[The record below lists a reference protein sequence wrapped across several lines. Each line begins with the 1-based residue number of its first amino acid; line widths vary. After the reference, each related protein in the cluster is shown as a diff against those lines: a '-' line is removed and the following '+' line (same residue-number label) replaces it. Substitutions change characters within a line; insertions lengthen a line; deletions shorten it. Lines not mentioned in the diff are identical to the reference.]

1 MNSTTDSQKED
12 QKSQAPNI
20 NKALL
25 SDSEA
30 NAELLN
36 KPSVMDIFSKRPV
49 IAIVL
54 SFALILLGIRA
65 AMNISILQFPQIS
78 SASIQI
84 TTPYIGASAE
94 IVQGFITEPIERA
107 ASSVPGVDY
116 VDSNTT
122 PGLSTVT
129 VWLNLNED
137 SSAALAELSSRIDQ
151 IRFELPEGAE
161 DPAIQVVRADRPF
174 AIFYLTVN
182 FDEETAGMSR
192 LEVTDYLSRNVSPT
206 LASIP
211 GVQRIGLEGSRPPS
225 MRIWLDPQKMAA
237 LDIAADD
244 VSNAL
249 RNNNLIA
256 TIGNAENNQQRVSLL
271 TDTSLSSVEEF
282 EDLVVRDNDNSQ
294 VRIRDIARVM
304 LDEEEGVTTARLDKD
319 VVLYISVWPLPG
331 ANEIEI
337 GDRLYVMI
345 DEINATL
352 PEGLSITDGFD
363 GTLYMRDSLKEI
375 FITLGETVL
384 LVGLVVLAM
393 MGSFRTALVPL
404 VTIPISILGAIA
416 AMSLVGFSLNLL
428 TVLAIVL
435 SVGLVVDDAIVVVEN
450 VARYMR
456 AGMGKM
462 QAALASSRQLLAPII
477 SMTITLAAV
486 YAPIGLLTGLT
497 GALFKEFAF
506 TLAIA
511 VIISGIVA
519 VTLSPIMSAY
529 ASPEGGKEGKIT
541 KKINGYFD
549 RLQTFY
555 GKVLLKT
562 ITLKTQ
568 ILVSAFILALLSGP
582 FYLGSLK
589 ELAPTEDQSSITVII
604 ESAPE
609 ASLDYTLKHMDDV
622 VDTMKSLEGAK
633 FMWQIINPAAGFS
646 GVDFSAVDEREQ
658 SVQEM
663 YWQAFGSLSQ
673 VPGIKAFPV
682 LDSALPTAGNFSVE
696 LVVMSTAPYEEM
708 KTYADQMV
716 QAASQSGK
724 FLFASTD
731 LKIDLPQVRFNLDRQ
746 QIADLGLDL
755 NAVNRQLSTLLSGNF
770 VNRYNQDGRAYRVIP
785 MLSPE
790 KRLNPQAI
798 LELQIR
804 IPDGSL
810 IPFSAI
816 ADIQTETAP
825 RVLAKFQ
832 QKNAFRIFGEVIPG
846 TTKEQGLS
854 ALEDIAAELL
864 PQSYS
869 VDYAGESR
877 QIRKEGNTLEG
888 VLLVALA
895 FVYLVL
901 AIQFNS
907 FRDPLVVLLGS
918 VPLALS
924 GAMMFSFL
932 DFTTI
937 NIYSQVG
944 FITLVG
950 LIAKNGILIVEFA
963 NHMQRQGLAKLEA
976 VTRAAQT
983 RLRPVLMTTA
993 ATVLGHFPLVLV
1005 TGAGAEAR
1013 NSIGIIL
1020 VAGMLVGTLFTLLVL
1035 PSVYM
1040 VLASDH
1046 SEDLEKESQANAN
1059 LFEAS

>member
-1 MNSTTDSQKED
+1 MNDKST
-12 QKSQAPNI
+12 
-20 NKALL
+20 
-25 SDSEA
+25 SESSSLNELEAGA
-30 NAELLN
+30 NVLN
-36 KPSVMDIFSKRPV
+36 TPSKMDIFSKRPV

-54 SFALILLGIRA
+54 SLVLVLLGIRA
-65 AMNISILQFPQIS
+65 AMNIPILQFPQIS

-94 IVQGFITEPIERA
+94 VVQGFITDPIERA

-116 VDSNTT
+116 IDSNTT
-122 PGLSTVT
+122 PGLSLVT
-129 VWLNLNED
+129 VWLKLNEN
-137 SSAALAELSSRIDQ
+137 SSDALAELSSRIDQ

-182 FDEETAGMSR
+182 YDEEAAGMAR
-192 LEVTDYLSRNVSPT
+192 MEVTDYLSRNVSPA
-206 LASIP
+206 LSSIP
-211 GVQRIGLEGSRPPS
+211 GVQRIGLEGSRSPA

-237 LDIAADD
+237 LNVAADD
-244 VSNAL
+244 VASAL
-249 RNNNLIA
+249 RANNLIA
-256 TIGNAENNQQRVSLL
+256 TIGNTENDQQRISLL
-271 TDTSLSSVEEF
+271 TDTSLSSVAEF
-282 EDLVVRDNDNSQ
+282 ENLVVRDNNSSAGKSQ
-294 VRIRDIARVM
+294 VRIRDIATVA
-304 LDEEEGVTTARLDKD
+304 LGEEEGVTTARLNKD
-319 VVLYISVWPLPG
+319 IVLYISIWPLPG

-345 DEINATL
+345 DEINKTL
-352 PEGLSITDGFD
+352 PTGLSITEGFD
-363 GTLYMRDSLKEI
+363 GTIYMRDSLREI
-375 FITLGETVL
+375 FITLAETVL

-404 VTIPISILGAIA
+404 VTIPISILGAVA
-416 AMSLVGFSLNLL
+416 AMYVVGFSLNLL

-456 AGMGKM
+456 SGMGKM
-462 QAALASSRQLLAPII
+462 EAALASSRQLLAPII

-511 VIISGIVA
+511 VLISGVVA
-519 VTLSPIMSAY
+519 VTLSPIMAAY

-541 KKINGYFD
+541 QKINRYFES
-549 RLQTFY
+549 LQHFY
-555 GKVLLKT
+555 GKVLDKT
-562 ITLKTQ
+562 ISMKAQ
-568 ILVSAFILALLSGP
+568 ILVAGFILSLLSVP
-582 FYLGSLK
+582 FYLLSLK

-609 ASLDYTLKHMDDV
+609 ASLDYTLTHMNDV
-622 VDTMKSLEGAK
+622 VDTMLALEGAK
-633 FMWQIINPAAGFS
+633 FMWQIINPAVGFS
-646 GVDFSAVDEREQ
+646 GVDFAPVNERSQ
-658 SVQEM
+658 SVQDM
-663 YWQAFGSLSQ
+663 YWQAFGSLSK
-673 VPGIKAFPV
+673 VPGLKAFPV

-696 LVVMSTAPYEEM
+696 LVVLSTAPYEEM
-708 KTYADQMV
+708 KNYADQMV

-724 FLFASTD
+724 FLFANTD
-731 LKIDLPQVRFNLDRQ
+731 LKIDLPQVRFTLDRER
-746 QIADLGLDL
+746 IADLGLDL
-755 NAVNRQLSTLLSGNF
+755 AGVNRQLSTMLSGNF

-785 MLSPE
+785 MLSPTE
-790 KRLNPQAI
+790 RINPQAI
-798 LELQIR
+798 MDLQIR
-804 IPDGSL
+804 IGDGSL
-810 IPFSAI
+810 VPFSAI
-816 ADIQTETAP
+816 AKLETETAP
-825 RVLAKFQ
+825 RVLSKFA
-832 QKNAFRIFGEVIPG
+832 QKNAFRIFAEVIPG

-854 ALEDIAAELL
+854 ALEQIADDML
-864 PQSYS
+864 PSTYS
-869 VDYAGESR
+869 IDYAGESR
-877 QIRKEGNTLEG
+877 QIRLEGNTLEG
-888 VLLVALA
+888 VLLIALV

-901 AIQFNS
+901 AVQFNS

-918 VPLALS
+918 VPLALA

-963 NHMQRQGLAKLEA
+963 NHMQKQGLQKLEA
-976 VTRAAQT
+976 VKSAAQT

-1020 VAGMLVGTLFTLLVL
+1020 VAGMLVGTFFTLLVL

-1040 VLASDH
+1040 LLASDH
-1046 SEDLEKESQANAN
+1046 TKDMEREEVLTN
-1059 LFEAS
+1059 

>member
-1 MNSTTDSQKED
+1 MTDQHNELNE
-12 QKSQAPNI
+12 A
-20 NKALL
+20 
-25 SDSEA
+25 EA
-30 NAELLN
+30 NAKLLN
-36 KPSVMDIFSKRPV
+36 TPSKMDIFSKRPV

-54 SFALILLGIRA
+54 CLGLILFGIRA
-65 AMNISILQFPQIS
+65 AMDISILQFPQIS

-84 TTPYIGASAE
+84 TTPYVGASAE
-94 IVQGFITEPIERA
+94 IVQGFVTEPIERA

-116 VDSNTT
+116 IDSNTT

-137 SSAALAELSSRIDQ
+137 SSAALAELSARIDQ
-151 IRFELPEGAE
+151 IRFELPEAAE

-174 AIFYLTVN
+174 AVFYLTVN
-182 FDEETAGMSR
+182 FDEEVAGMSR
-192 LEVTDYLSRNVSPT
+192 IEVSDYLARNVSPT

-211 GVQRIGLEGSRPPS
+211 GVQRIGLEGSRSPS
-225 MRIWLDPQKMAA
+225 MRIWLQPQKMAA
-237 LDIAADD
+237 LNIAADD
-244 VSNAL
+244 VSTAL
-249 RNNNLIA
+249 RANNLIA
-256 TIGNAENNQQRVSLL
+256 TIGNSENTQQRVSML
-271 TDTSLSSVEEF
+271 TNTSLSTVEEF
-282 EDLVVRDNDNSQ
+282 ENLIVRDDGNSQ
-294 VRIRDIARVM
+294 VRIRDIANVA
-304 LDEEEGVTTARLDKD
+304 LGEEEGVVTARLDQK

-345 DEINATL
+345 DELNATF
-352 PEGLSITDGFD
+352 PDGLSISEGFD
-363 GTLYMRDSLKEI
+363 GTLYMRDSLREI
-375 FITLGETVL
+375 FITLAETVL

-404 VTIPISILGAIA
+404 VTIPISILGAVA
-416 AMSLVGFSLNLL
+416 AISLVGFTLNLL

-456 AGMGKM
+456 SGMGKM

-511 VIISGIVA
+511 VIISGVVA

-529 ASPEGGKEGKIT
+529 ACPEGGKESKLT
-541 KKINGYFD
+541 KKINGYFYS
-549 RLQTFY
+549 LQVFY
-555 GKVLLKT
+555 GKVIVKT
-562 ITLKTQ
+562 IELQKQ
-568 ILVSAFILALLSGP
+568 ILVSGVVLAMLSAP
-582 FYLGSLK
+582 FYLISLK
-589 ELAPTEDQSSITVII
+589 ELAPTEDDSSITVIV

-609 ASLDYTLKHMDDV
+609 ASIDYTLTHMNDV
-622 VDTMKSLEGAK
+622 VETMSELEGAK
-633 FMWQIINPAAGFS
+633 FMWQIMNPSIGFS
-646 GVDFSAVDEREQ
+646 GVDFVSTDERDKSTEELQ
-658 SVQEM
+658 FE
-663 YWQAFGSLSQ
+663 AFAALSS
-673 VPGIKAFPV
+673 VPGLSAQPV
-682 LDSALPTAGNFSVE
+682 LSSSLPTAGNFSVE
-696 LVVMSTAPYEEM
+696 MVVQSTDD
-708 KTYADQMV
+708 YADMKVYADKIV
-716 QAASQSGK
+716 QAANQSGS
-724 FLFASTD
+724 FIFADTD
-731 LKIDLPQVRFNLDRQ
+731 LKIDLPQVRFNLNREL
-746 QIADLGLDL
+746 IADLGLDL
-755 NAVNRQLSTLLSGNF
+755 ANVNRQLSTMLSGNF

-785 MLSPE
+785 MVSE
-790 KRLNPQAI
+790 SERLNPQAI
-798 LELQIR
+798 LNLQIR
-804 IPDGSL
+804 TGDGSL

-816 ADIQTETAP
+816 ATIETETAP
-825 RVLAKFQ
+825 RVLAKFN
-832 QKNAFRIFGEVIPG
+832 QKNAFRVFGIVLPNV
-846 TTKEQGLS
+846 TKEQGLS
-854 ALEDIAAELL
+854 VLEDIAADIL
-864 PQSYS
+864 PPKYS
-869 VDYAGESR
+869 IDYAGESR
-877 QIRKEGNTLEG
+877 QIRAEGNSLEG
-888 VLLVALA
+888 VLFIALI
-895 FVYLVL
+895 FVYFVL

-963 NHMQRQGLAKLEA
+963 NHMQRQGLVKLEA
-976 VTRAAQT
+976 IKRAAQT

-993 ATVLGHFPLVLV
+993 ATVLGHFPLMLV

-1020 VAGMLVGTLFTLLVL
+1020 VAGMLVGTMFTLLVL

-1040 VLASDH
+1040 LLASDH
-1046 SEDLEKESQANAN
+1046 SKDDEKEAAANKA
-1059 LFEAS
+1059 LFTSDMTSTTN

>member
-1 MNSTTDSQKED
+1 MNK
-12 QKSQAPNI
+12 QAIYVNEKQSSPT
-20 NKALL
+20 KHL
-25 SDSEA
+25 DEHEA
-30 NAELLN
+30 GAQLLN
-36 KPSVMDIFSKRPV
+36 TPSKMDIFSKRPV
-49 IAIVL
+49 LAIVV
-54 SFALILLGIRA
+54 SLILILVGIRA
-65 AMNISILQFPQIS
+65 AMNIPILQFPQIS

-94 IVQGFITEPIERA
+94 VVQGFITDPIERA
-107 ASSVPGVDY
+107 ASSVPGIDY
-116 VDSNTT
+116 VESNTT
-122 PGLSTVT
+122 PGLSLVT
-129 VWLNLNED
+129 VWLKLNED
-137 SSAALAELSSRIDQ
+137 SSSALAELSTRIDQ

-161 DPAIQVVRADRPF
+161 DPSIQVVRADRPF

-182 FDEETAGMSR
+182 FDSEAAGMSR
-192 LEVTDYLSRNVSPT
+192 IEVSDYLSRNVAPAM
-206 LASIP
+206 ASIP
-211 GVQRIGLEGSRPPS
+211 GVQRIGLEGARSPA

-237 LDIAADD
+237 LNVAADD

-249 RNNNLIA
+249 RANNLIA
-256 TIGNAENNQQRVSLL
+256 TIGNAENNQQRISLL
-271 TDTSLSSVEEF
+271 TDTSLTSIEEF
-282 EDLVVRDNDNSQ
+282 ENLVVRDSNSTQ
-294 VRIRDIARVM
+294 IRIRDIARVA
-304 LDEEEGVTTARLDKD
+304 LDEEEGVTTARLDKE

-345 DEINATL
+345 DEINKTL
-352 PEGLSITDGFD
+352 PKGLSITEGYD
-363 GTLYMRDSLKEI
+363 GTIYMRDSLREI
-375 FITLGETVL
+375 FITLAETVL

-416 AMSLVGFSLNLL
+416 AMHLVGFSLNLL

-456 AGMGKM
+456 SGMGKM

-511 VIISGIVA
+511 VIISGVVA
-519 VTLSPIMSAY
+519 LTLSPIMAAY

-541 KKINGYFD
+541 KRINAYFES
-549 RLQTFY
+549 LQNFY
-555 GKVLLKT
+555 AKVLDKT
-562 ITLKTQ
+562 ISMKAQ
-568 ILVSAFILALLSGP
+568 ILVAGFVLALLSAP
-582 FYLGSLK
+582 FYLLSLK
-589 ELAPTEDQSSITVII
+589 ELAPTEDQSGITIII

-609 ASLDYTLKHMDDV
+609 ASADYTLKHMNDV
-622 VDTMKSLEGAK
+622 VDTLKGLEGAK
-633 FMWQIINPAAGFS
+633 FMWQLINPAAGFG
-646 GVDFSAVDEREQ
+646 GVDFVPPSERQ
-658 SVQEM
+658 QGVQDI
-663 YWQAFGSLSQ
+663 YWQAFGELSK
-673 VPGIKAFPV
+673 VPGVKAFPV
-682 LDSALPTAGNFSVE
+682 LDSALPTAGNFGVE
-696 LVVMSTAPYEEM
+696 LMVLSTEPYKDM
-708 KTYADQMV
+708 KAYADKMV
-716 QAASQSGK
+716 QGAAQSGK
-724 FLFASTD
+724 FLFANTD
-731 LKIDLPQVRFNLDRQ
+731 LKIDLPQVRFTLDRER
-746 QIADLGLDL
+746 IGDLGIDL
-755 NAVNRQLSTLLSGNF
+755 ASVNRQLSTMLSGNF

-785 MLSPE
+785 MLSTTE
-790 KRLNPQAI
+790 RLNPQAI
-798 LELQIR
+798 MDLQIR
-804 IPDGSL
+804 IGDGSL
-810 IPFSAI
+810 VPFSAI
-816 ADIQTETAP
+816 AELNTETAP
-825 RVLAKFQ
+825 RVLSKFE
-832 QKNAFRIFGEVIPG
+832 QKNAFRVFGEATPG
-846 TTKEQGLS
+846 TTKEQALS
-854 ALEDIAAELL
+854 YLEELAAEIL
-864 PQSYS
+864 PANYS
-869 VDYAGESR
+869 IDYAGESR
-877 QIRKEGNTLEG
+877 QIRLEGNTLEG
-888 VLLVALA
+888 VLLIALI

-901 AIQFNS
+901 AVQFNS

-918 VPLALS
+918 VPLALA

-963 NHMQRQGLAKLEA
+963 NHMQKQGLQKLDA
-976 VTRAAQT
+976 IKSAAQT

-1020 VAGMLVGTLFTLLVL
+1020 VAGMLVGTFFTLIVL

-1040 VLASDH
+1040 LIASDH
-1046 SEDLEKESQANAN
+1046 TKDYAREENAKSN
-1059 LFEAS
+1059 LV

>member
-1 MNSTTDSQKED
+1 MSKDLPQLNE
-12 QKSQAPNI
+12 A
-20 NKALL
+20 
-25 SDSEA
+25 EA
-30 NAELLN
+30 NAKVLN
-36 KPSVMDIFSKRPV
+36 KPSIMDIFSKRP
-49 IAIVL
+49 IISIVL
-54 SFALILLGIRA
+54 SLALILMGIRA
-65 AMNISILQFPQIS
+65 AMNISVLQFPQIS

-94 IVQGFITEPIERA
+94 VVQGFITEPIERA

-122 PGLSTVT
+122 PGLSSVT
-129 VWLNLNED
+129 VWLKLNEN
-137 SSAALAELSSRIDQ
+137 SSSALAELSSRIDQ

-174 AIFYLTVN
+174 AVFYLTVN
-182 FDEETAGMSR
+182 YDEELADMSR
-192 LEVTDYLSRNVSPT
+192 LEVTDYLSRNVSPA

-211 GVQRIGLEGSRPPS
+211 GVQRIGLEGGRSPS

-249 RNNNLIA
+249 RANNLIA
-256 TIGNAENNQQRVSLL
+256 TIGNTENNQQRVSML
-271 TDTSLSSVEEF
+271 TDTSLSSVAEF
-282 EDLVVRDNDNSQ
+282 EQLVVRDNDASQ
-294 VRIRDIARVM
+294 IRIKDIATVA

-337 GDRLYVMI
+337 GDRIYVMV

-352 PEGLSITDGFD
+352 PRGLEITDGFD

-375 FITLGETVL
+375 FITLAETVL

-456 AGMGKM
+456 SGMGKM

-529 ASPEGGKEGKIT
+529 ACPEGGKEGKVT
-541 KKINGYFD
+541 KKINTYFD
-549 RLQTFY
+549 RLQDFY
-555 GKVLLKT
+555 GKILIKT
-562 ITLKTQ
+562 IDLKYQVLFAAT
-568 ILVSAFILALLSGP
+568 FLALLSAP
-582 FYLGSLK
+582 FYLFSLK
-589 ELAPTEDQSSITVII
+589 ELAPTEDQASISVII

-622 VDTMKSLEGAK
+622 VDTMKQLEGAT
-633 FMWQIINPAAGFS
+633 FMWQIINPSAGFS
-646 GVDFSAVDEREQ
+646 GVNFVSSSERNQ

-673 VPGIKAFPV
+673 VPGVKAFPV

-696 LVVMSTAPYEEM
+696 LVVLSTAPYAEM
-708 KTYADQMV
+708 KNYADKMV
-716 QAASQSGK
+716 QAANQSGK
-724 FLFASTD
+724 FLFANTD
-731 LKIDLPQVRFNLDRQ
+731 LKIDLPQVRFKLDRER
-746 QIADLGLDL
+746 IADLGLDL
-755 NAVNRQLSTLLSGNF
+755 ASVNRQLSTMLSGNF

-785 MLSPE
+785 MISPE
-790 KRLNPQAI
+790 QRLNPQAI
-798 LELQIR
+798 MDLQIR
-804 IPDGSL
+804 IPSGSL
-810 IPFSAI
+810 IPLSAI
-816 ADIQTETAP
+816 ASLQTETAP
-825 RVLAKFQ
+825 RVLSKFE

-854 ALEDIAAELL
+854 ALEQAAADIL

-869 VDYAGESR
+869 IDYAGESR
-877 QIRKEGNTLEG
+877 QIRLEGNTLEG
-888 VLLVALA
+888 VLLVALV

-907 FRDPLVVLLGS
+907 LRDPLVVLLGS

-924 GAMMFSFL
+924 GALVFAFL

-963 NHMQRQGLAKLEA
+963 NHMQKQGLDKLES
-976 VTRAAQT
+976 VKRAAQT

-1005 TGAGAEAR
+1005 SGAGAEAR

-1020 VAGMLVGTLFTLLVL
+1020 VAGMLVGTVFTLLVL

-1040 VLASDH
+1040 AIASDH
-1046 SEDLEKESQANAN
+1046 SKDAEKEE
-1059 LFEAS
+1059 LASSDLVKATS

>member
-1 MNSTTDSQKED
+1 MET
-12 QKSQAPNI
+12 KSSSPKPAI
-20 NKALL
+20 NKQLL

-36 KPSVMDIFSKRPV
+36 TPSIMDIFSKRPV
-49 IAIVL
+49 IAIVICV
-54 SFALILLGIRA
+54 ALVLFGIRA
-65 AMNISILQFPQIS
+65 AMNISVLQFPQIS

-84 TTPYIGASAE
+84 STPYIGASAE

-137 SSAALAELSSRIDQ
+137 SSAALAELSARIDQ

-182 FDEETAGMSR
+182 YDEEVARMSR
-192 LEVTDYLSRNVSPT
+192 LEVTDYLSRNVSPA
-206 LASIP
+206 LSSIP

-225 MRIWLDPQKMAA
+225 MRIWLDPEKMAA

-249 RNNNLIA
+249 RSNNLIA
-256 TIGNAENNQQRVSLL
+256 TIGNSENGQQRVSLL
-271 TDTSLSSVEEF
+271 TDTSLSTVEEF
-282 EDLVVRDNDNSQ
+282 EQLVVRDNNASQ
-294 VRIRDIARVM
+294 VRIKDIAQVM

-331 ANEIEI
+331 ANEIEM

-352 PEGLSITDGFD
+352 PQGLSITQGFD

-375 FITLGETVL
+375 FITLAETVI

-416 AMSLVGFSLNLL
+416 AMSLAGFSLNLL

-486 YAPIGLLTGLT
+486 YAPIGFLTGLT

-549 RLQTFY
+549 SLQHFY

-562 ITLKTQ
+562 INLKAQ
-568 ILVSAFILALLSGP
+568 ILGAAFVLALLSAP
-582 FYLGSLK
+582 FYLLSLK

-622 VDTMKSLEGAK
+622 VDTMKSLEGAE
-633 FMWQIINPAAGFS
+633 FMWQIINPSLGFS
-646 GVDFSAVDEREQ
+646 GVEFVPVGEREQ
-658 SVQEM
+658 SVQDM
-663 YWQAFGSLSQ
+663 YWQAFGKLSQ

-696 LVVMSTAPYEEM
+696 LVVLSTAPYEEM
-708 KTYADQMV
+708 KVYADKLV
-716 QAASQSGK
+716 QAAQQSGK
-724 FLFASTD
+724 FLFANTD

-755 NAVNRQLSTLLSGNF
+755 AAVNRQLSTLLSGNF

-785 MLSPE
+785 MLSPDQ
-790 KRLNPQAI
+790 RLNPQAI
-798 LELQIR
+798 LNLQIR

-825 RVLAKFQ
+825 RVLSKFQ
-832 QKNAFRIFGEVIPG
+832 QKNAFRISGEVIPG

-854 ALEDIAAELL
+854 ALEEAAAEIL
-864 PQSYS
+864 PSTYTT
-869 VDYAGESR
+869 DYAGESR
-877 QIRKEGNTLEG
+877 QIRKEGNSLEG
-888 VLLVALA
+888 VLLIALA

-963 NHMQRQGLAKLEA
+963 NHMQRQGLDKLEA
-976 VTRAAQT
+976 VKKAAQT

-1046 SEDLEKESQANAN
+1046 SKDNEREALANRN
-1059 LFEAS
+1059 IVEA